1 MSNKVRLDFDRET
14 QKWMLFTPVALN
26 AQQLDKV
33 VTYTKN
39 QYIRRLHGEIGDR
52 RKRME
57 EAIAKLKYNTIEQ
70 HLIGAGDKTI
80 YFDGKY

>member
-1 MSNKVRLDFDRET
+1 MSKVRLDFDRDT
-14 QKWMLFTPVALN
+14 QKWVLFTPVVLS
-26 AQQLDKV
+26 AQQLNNV
-33 VTYTKN
+33 VNYTRN
-39 QYIRRLHGEIGDR
+39 QYIKRLHGEIGDR

-57 EAIAKLKYNTIEQ
+57 EAITKLKYNTIEQ